1 MRGGSSSFC
10 PFARPWE
17 TTCSYPT
24 PALADSTLQAA
35 ALRALRNR
43 TVLFYGD
50 SLDGQMFVAV
60 ACMLRHHAGHAD
72 FHAQWWPN
80 GTDGVVKKRCSDAD
94 HCHYSEACVTFAPQ
108 QARLCMCLKGLTSCS
123 QKLKNL
129 RPAFR
134 PSIDL
139 LLEGTRAV
147 HEMSRVPWYN
157 DALDPVQTAQV
168 AEKEVADALSKW
180 RKLGIPPAGVLW
192 REATAQHFAEQGGH
206 FRPPDANG
214 DLVSLGKAFANT
226 NIPSQVRC
234 APHTSQEMEA
244 HAHWNRAANPRLAAA
259 GVTILPV
266 WSSTA
271 LAWDAHIDAGDC
283 THYCQPGIPGI
294 WAGLLIQ
301 AVARQ
306 SRPLS

>member
-139 LLEGTRAV
+139 LLEGTRA
-147 HEMSRVPWYN
+147 
-157 DALDPVQTAQV
+157 
-168 AEKEVADALSKW
+168 
-180 RKLGIPPAGVLW
+180 
-192 REATAQHFAEQGGH
+192 
-206 FRPPDANG
+206 
-214 DLVSLGKAFANT
+214 
-226 NIPSQVRC
+226 
-234 APHTSQEMEA
+234 
-244 HAHWNRAANPRLAAA
+244 
-259 GVTILPV
+259 LPV